1 MGESVSS
8 LRKLASGQGHL
19 NSVEEGE
26 SGMEQQ
32 RCRVVITD
40 CDHGSIEEEK
50 DEFGRMGAE
59 LILAQVQKEEDL
71 IRVCKEADGLV
82 NQYALLTRR
91 VLENLPKC
99 KVVSRYG
106 VGVDSVDLKAATD
119 LGIIVANVPDYCMD
133 EVANQTVSMILTLV
147 RKTAFF
153 DKKVKS
159 GQWDFHLGMPI
170 YRTKGKTLGLIG
182 CGRIGLEVAK
192 RMSAFGIKV
201 IAFDPYLDKISQGVE
216 LRDFDTVLKESDFI
230 SIHCPLNDSTRHLI
244 GDVAIKKMEKKP
256 IIINTSRGPIIDE
269 KALIKALEKG
279 LISGVGLDVLEK
291 EPPDSQNP
299 LLKMDNVVLSPHVG
313 FYSVESISELKRRT
327 AKNVVDV
334 LTGKWPG
341 SVVNREVM
349 AKTRA
354 SISTD

>member
-1 MGESVSS
+1 
-8 LRKLASGQGHL
+8 
-19 NSVEEGE
+19 
-26 SGMEQQ
+26 MEQHRYQ
-32 RCRVVITD
+32 VVITD

-50 DEFGRMGAE
+50 DELGRMGAE

-119 LGIIVANVPDYCMD
+119 FGIIVANVPDYCMD
-133 EVANQTVSMILTLV
+133 EVANQTISMILTLI

-159 GQWDFHLGMPI
+159 GQWDFHMGIPI
-170 YRTKGKTLGLIG
+170 HRTRGKTLGLIG

-192 RMSAFGIKV
+192 RMSAFGVKV
-201 IAFDPYLDKISQGVE
+201 ITFDPYLEKVSQEVE
-216 LRDFDTVLKESDFI
+216 LKDFDTVLKESDFI

-244 GDVAIKKMEKKP
+244 GEEAFKKMEKKP
-256 IIINTSRGPIIDE
+256 IIINTSRGPIVDE
-269 KALIKALEKG
+269 KALIQALKEG
-279 LISGVGLDVLEK
+279 LISGAGLDVLEK
-291 EPPDSQNP
+291 EPPDPSNP
-299 LLKMDNVVLSPHVG
+299 LLQMDNVILTPHVS

-327 AKNVVDV
+327 AKNVADV
-334 LTGKWPG
+334 LMGKWPG
-341 SVVNREVM
+341 SVVNREVRG
-349 AKTRA
+349 KTRA
-354 SISTD
+354 SISI